1 MESEKIQV
9 VTSDSTKEIIIR
21 EGAAP
26 IINNPKPQ
34 SFDGHI
40 DAPADF
46 YKVRKA
52 QVKPDTAIVVYNFD
66 NGTIELMVDP
76 SDALAPVIKGRIA
89 SNKFLDA
96 FKINTGNQYGLKELM
111 NLLRLNRVFFPD
123 KDENDKVVSGM
134 SKFKGKVTSDIESRN
149 DLKGNKKESFEVE
162 LSHSLQ
168 LNFKLQMPLF
178 KNDIEKSFLVDIMC
192 DITDGN
198 IKFWLESTELG
209 EMIKVR
215 RDELIQ
221 GQLESFDGL
230 VMIKQ

>member
-1 MESEKIQV
+1 MENDKIQV
-9 VTSDSTKEIIIR
+9 VTTDNTKEIIIR
-21 EGAAP
+21 EGQAP
-26 IINNPKPQ
+26 VINNPKPQ

-76 SDALAPVIKGRIA
+76 SDALAPVIKGKIT

-96 FKINTGNQYGLKELM
+96 FKINTGNCYGLKELM
-111 NLLRLNRVFFPD
+111 NLLRLNRVYFPD
-123 KDENDKVVSGM
+123 KEENSKVVAGM
-134 SKFKGKVTSDIESRN
+134 MTFKGKVVTEIESNN
-149 DLKGNKKESFEVE
+149 DLKGNKKELAQTK
-162 LSHSLQ
+162 LSHSLE
-168 LNFKLQMPLF
+168 LSFKLQMPLF
-178 KNDIEKSFLVDIMC
+178 KNDIVKSFTVDIMC
-192 DITDGN
+192 DVTDGG
-198 IKFWLESTELG
+198 IQFWLESTELS
-209 EMIKVR
+209 EMIKIR